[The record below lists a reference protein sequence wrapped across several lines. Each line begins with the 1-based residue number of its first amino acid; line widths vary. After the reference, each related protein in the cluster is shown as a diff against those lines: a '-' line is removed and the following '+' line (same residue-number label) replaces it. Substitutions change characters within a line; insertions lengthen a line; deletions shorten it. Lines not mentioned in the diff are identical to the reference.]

1 MMIGKN
7 AAAALAP
14 AALLLALLC
23 RPDTA
28 LSEEVMVAKNGTPLT
43 LAPSRTAPTEWK
55 VNSGFP
61 LTVMDR
67 RGDWIRVTSSR
78 LPDEGGQLWVRASQV
93 TGGAGGAGP
102 AGALEKP
109 IGYRVELTGSPGMK
123 FKLECRSL
131 HQGSISFR
139 PHYNELPQSY
149 EYSSDPLS
157 CVAWKKQ
164 HFGQLRVTLV
174 EIYPSKERILGV
186 AATANY
192 PASIFARSPGPGY
205 PTSLFPSSGTAWN
218 KAAVAAARQDDLV
231 LPPRAQ

>member
-1 MMIGKN
+1 MMIGKS

-14 AALLLALLC
+14 AALLLALLFQ
-23 RPDTA
+23 PDVA
-28 LSEEVMVAKNGTPLT
+28 RSEDVTIAKNGTVLT
-43 LAPSRTAPTEWK
+43 LAPTRTAPTEWK

-61 LTVMDR
+61 LTVMER
-67 RGDWIRVTSSR
+67 RGDWMRVTSSR
-78 LPDEGGQLWVRASQV
+78 LPDEGGELWVRASQV
-93 TGGAGGAGP
+93 TGGAGAAGP

-131 HQGSISFR
+131 HEGRISFR
-139 PHYNELPQSY
+139 PHYNKLPQSY

-157 CVAWKKQ
+157 CVAWKKE
-164 HFGQLRVTLV
+164 HHGELRVTLV

-186 AATANY
+186 AGTIDD

-205 PTSLFPSSGTAWN
+205 PTSLFPSSDTVWN
-218 KAAVAAARQDDLV
+218 KAAVAVARQDDLV

>member
-23 RPDTA
+23 RPDA
-28 LSEEVMVAKNGTPLT
+28 AMSEDVTVAKNGTLLT
-43 LAPSRTAPTEWK
+43 LAPTRTAPTEWK

-61 LTVMDR
+61 LTVMEK

-78 LPDEGGQLWVRASQV
+78 LPDEGGELWVRASQV
-93 TGGAGGAGP
+93 TGGGAGAGP
-102 AGALEKP
+102 VGLEKP

-131 HQGSISFR
+131 RQGGISFR

-149 EYSSDPLS
+149 EYSGDPLS

-164 HFGQLRVTLV
+164 HHGQLQVTLV

-186 AATANY
+186 AATTDY

-205 PTSLFPSSGTAWN
+205 PTSLFPSSGTSWN

-231 LPPRAQ
+231 LPPAAQ